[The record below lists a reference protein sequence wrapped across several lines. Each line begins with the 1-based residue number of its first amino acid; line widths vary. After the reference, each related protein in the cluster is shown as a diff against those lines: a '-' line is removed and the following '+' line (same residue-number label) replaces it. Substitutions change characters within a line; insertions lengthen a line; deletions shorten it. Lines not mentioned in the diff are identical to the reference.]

1 MAGENIKILTEE
13 DIEREMQSLQEWK
26 REDDKIVKQFEFKDF
41 VDALDFINNLM
52 PFFQENDHHP
62 DINWSYK
69 KITFSLTRYD
79 AGGKLTDKD
88 FSTARKI
95 DSEYTERN

>member
-1 MAGENIKILTEE
+1 MKILNDAEIKKELET
-13 DIEREMQSLQEWK
+13 LPGWK
-26 REDDKIVKQFEFKDF
+26 REENKIVKQFEFKNF
-41 VDALDFINNLM
+41 LDALNFINGLA

-79 AGGKLTDKD
+79 AGEKLTDMD
-88 FSTARKI
+88 FITAREIEKRFL
-95 DSEYTERN
+95 EKEGKKV